1 MATPDAPTTDLASL
15 LGSAGNAQNLQLL
28 QILSLLAK
36 DQKKGPLAGVPD
48 VLQEQRARRGDM
60 ADSYAPSARYEA
72 GWEPGGLMDLLS
84 STNKSMGKG
93 SFNIDDSSRM
103 LNPQEMDDLGGTAD
117 ALGLGA
123 QIRDSGDQGGP
134 YDALISKLIATLMP
148 ADASAS
154 PSGAGSSGEIPG
166 GTKSGTTRPSYNA
179 QTAPGPMGARPHPSV
194 PVEPSADHPVSQITD
209 ALSRNDPPG
218 PTGTISPA
226 NPGNQSYD
234 PSGVAAL
241 VATILQRVAQPS
253 SPGKLR
259 GTGQPGQLPP
269 KLAGYQDGGAASAP
283 VGTGS
288 EGTLIR
294 VGERSHKDK
303 KYASEEVVF
312 APPGTVVAPVPKGM
326 ENPSHEDAVGLIMSQ
341 LLKNSDRETAPSAG
355 QGHSVMAAA
364 KGYVTNSASK
374 GRAGAMSTGLS
385 FLQGNQ
391 NQQNNTLNRN
401 LQERQMFINRDQGNR
416 GLDINRENNLWN
428 YDLGLKGLGERHY
441 ETDTN
446 ASTSRYSTDKNF
458 DLGNRTLNFNQAA
471 HQDEVR
477 NWQAERDLKKL
488 LGMRGLDIDQQKA
501 NQDFELGSA
510 QQAFAQI
517 MAGITGSA
525 LPGVRAGRTPMLG
538 LLG

>member
-1 MATPDAPTTDLASL
+1 MAPEPTVDLGSL
-15 LGSAGNAQNLQLL
+15 LGTAGNAQNLQLL

-36 DQKKGPLAGVPD
+36 DQKKGPLQGVGD

-72 GWEPGGLMDLLS
+72 GWEPGGLMDHLS
-84 STNKSMGKG
+84 ATDKAIGMGG
-93 SFNIDDSSRM
+93 FNIDDNSRL
-103 LNPQEMDDLGGTAD
+103 LNPQSMDDLGGTAD

-134 YDALISKLIATLMP
+134 YDTLIGKLIQTLMP
-148 ADASAS
+148 VDPATS
-154 PSGAGSSGEIPG
+154 PAGAGSSGSIPG
-166 GTKSGTTRPSYNA
+166 GTKSGTTQPGYNA
-179 QTAPGPMGARPHPSV
+179 RSAPGPMGARPHPSV
-194 PVEPSADHPVSQITD
+194 PVTPSADHPSSQVTD
-209 ALSRNDPPG
+209 ALSRNNPQG
-218 PTGTISPA
+218 SSATISPA
-226 NPGNQSYD
+226 NPGNQSLD
-234 PSGVAAL
+234 PSATAAL
-241 VATILQRVAQPS
+241 VATILQRAHEPAAS
-253 SPGKLR
+253 AGPNRKNWGANTPGSKH
-259 GTGQPGQLPP
+259 P
-269 KLAGYQDGGAASAP
+269 AGYQDGGAASAP

-341 LLKNSDRETAPSAG
+341 LLKNSDRETAPHAG
-355 QGHSVMAAA
+355 EGHSVQAAA

-374 GRAGAMSTGLS
+374 GRAGALTGA
-385 FLQGNQ
+385 GNSVG
-391 NQQNNTLNRN
+391 NDLNYRSGQQTRQ

-416 GLDINRENNLWN
+416 QMDIGRENNLWN
-428 YDLGLKGLGERHY
+428 YDLGLRGLGERRY
-441 ETDTN
+441 EAD
-446 ASTSRYSTDKNF
+446 SGERTSKYSTDKNF
-458 DLGNRTLNFNQAA
+458 ELGNNTLNFNREA

-477 NWQAERDLKKL
+477 NWEAERTLKKM

-501 NQDFELGSA
+501 NQDFQLGSA